1 MKLKECDNSCSTS
14 DAVLCD
20 LRSRPEPRCID
31 IEKLYECDPKEY
43 IGYFADESHYDTL
56 IQEDCDVYVGGVKMV
71 AFRKSLFP
79 KLKEGSKGAP
89 ETWEYFRWGARDLYS
104 DQRGLVAGK
113 ELTTDLEIRV
123 SNGVLNFFK
132 KAAQGQVSTVEEA
145 LKIESMSPDA
155 SKYTVRVTELKKDF
169 PDLAEKLAVVDG
181 EIRKKKTTEER
192 KTELRVQRGVILRQW
207 FPLWLE
213 RRWKDSTD
221 KVAEAKWADNR
232 YVSKQLRSNKCYSNV
247 LGAFDRGARNPY
259 GRLTATTLKN
269 YEGFVSNKDIYQTA
283 CAALKETL
291 NTPENPRWDKL
302 HERFSNVQDPH
313 YNLFGTVFTALTLN
327 WNFRCAMHYD
337 AHNCEGGIAVLTA
350 MTQGEYDGH
359 YLVFP
364 EIRCAFDLRD
374 GDFIAGDNQGLIH
387 GNTAMIPKT
396 PDAERVS
403 FVFYSR
409 ERMTYLESLECEN
422 CRRDFMK
429 YASEN
434 LKHKGT
440 GHSSWNGVWQ
450 GQWTSPEWLEYR
462 AQNGM
467 SHCGNGNYWGTK
479 PFQNTENGQVKLSVT
494 APGPNW
500 KLLDV
505 WEGEL
510 G

>member
-1 MKLKECDNSCSTS
+1 MKLKNCNDACSAS
-14 DAVLCD
+14 EAALCD
-20 LRSRPEPRCID
+20 LRSRPAPRRID
-31 IEKLYECDPKEY
+31 IEELYKCDPKEY
-43 IGYFADESHYDTL
+43 IGYFADDSHYDTL

-79 KLKEGSKGAP
+79 KLREGAKGDP

-113 ELTTDLEIRV
+113 ELTTDLETRV
-123 SNGVLNFFK
+123 TNGILNFFK
-132 KAAQGQVSTVEEA
+132 KAFVGQVDSVGEA
-145 LKIESMSPDA
+145 LKIEAMSPDA
-155 SKYTVRVTELKKDF
+155 SKYTMRITEIKKDF
-169 PDLAEKLAVVDG
+169 PDLAEKLEPIDS
-181 EIRKKKTTEER
+181 ELRKKKTPEDR
-192 KTELRVQRGVILRQW
+192 KVELKKQRGEVLKQW

-213 RRWKDSTD
+213 RRWKDAED

-232 YVSKQLRSNKCYSNV
+232 YISKQLRANKCYSNV

-259 GRLTATTLKN
+259 GRLTGTTLKN
-269 YEGFVSNKDIYQTA
+269 YEAFEGHKDIYQTA

-291 NTPENPRWDKL
+291 NTEENPRWDNL
-302 HERFSNVQDPH
+302 HERFSKVEDIR

-337 AHNCEGGIAVLTA
+337 ANNCEGGIAVLTA
-350 MTQGEYDGH
+350 MTQGDYDGH

-387 GNTAMIPKT
+387 GNTAMVPKT

-409 ERMTYLESLECEN
+409 ERMTLLESLECED

-429 YASEN
+429 YAGEN

-440 GHSSWNGVWQ
+440 GHASWNGVWP
-450 GQWTSPEWLEYR
+450 GQWTSQEWFDYR
-462 AQNGM
+462 KKKGM
-467 SHCGNGNYWGTK
+467 TQCSNGNYWGTK
-479 PFQNTENGQVKLSVT
+479 PFRNLDTGTVKLATV
-494 APGPNW
+494 APGENW
-500 KLLDV
+500 EHLEV
-505 WEGEL
+505 WDGKEE
-510 G
+510 